1 MAYAQDDSSSLRFGR
16 RESVRVVAALLAS
29 VLVHLGIWGGY
40 QAGHKLGWWQK
51 LHPPAWLRLEPKK
64 KPLPA
69 QAARDEEPTIFV
81 DVSHPDTEA
90 PAKAK
95 YYSYKNSKAAN
106 PVEAKE
112 NVPVITGKQK
122 DVPKTENVPNVVKK
136 NEATP
141 KPDNASPFNKLQP
154 SPPKPVQTETTEAP
168 QTPGETDLL
177 KPKKEATTPTQP
189 ERPRK
194 ISQALAMRNQLPGQ
208 MMQQNGGVQRHQLW
222 SSLDAKATPFGEYDR
237 AIIEAVTQRWYD
249 LLDQHRYADDRTGK
263 VTLRFKL
270 QSDGTVIEMQ
280 TQENTVG
287 DFLGYLCQES
297 IEQAAPFGKWP
308 PDMVRMIGA
317 NYREITFTFYYY

>member
-1 MAYAQDDSSSLRFGR
+1 MAYAQDESSSLRFGR
-16 RESVRVVAALLAS
+16 RESVRVAAALLAS
-29 VLVHLGIWGGY
+29 LLVHLSIWGGY
-40 QAGHKLGWWQK
+40 HIGHKMGWWQK

-69 QAARDEEPTIFV
+69 QTARDEEPTIFV
-81 DVSHPDTEA
+81 DVSHADTEA

-95 YYSYKNSKAAN
+95 YYSDKNSRAAN
-106 PVEAKE
+106 PVEANA

-122 DVPKTENVPNVVKK
+122 DVPKTEDVPKLVKK
-136 NEATP
+136 DETSP
-141 KPDNASPFNKLQP
+141 KPDNSSPFNKLQP
-154 SPPKPVQTETTEAP
+154 SPPKPAQTEATETP
-168 QTPGETDLL
+168 QKPGETDLL
-177 KPKKEATTPTQP
+177 KPKKETTTPTQL
-189 ERPRK
+189 ERPRTLN
-194 ISQALAMRNQLPGQ
+194 QALAMRHQLPGER
-208 MMQQNGGVQRHQLW
+208 MQQDGGVSRHAQHTAM
-222 SSLDAKATPFGEYDR
+222 DVKATPFGEYDR

-270 QSDGTVIEMQ
+270 LSDGTVIEMQ
-280 TQENTVG
+280 TEDNTVG

-317 NYREITFTFYYY
+317 NSRDITFTFYYY